1 MESKICNGC
10 GIEKFLSDYNK
21 EAKGKDGYR
30 GKCREC
36 DKKRIKAYCRS
47 ERVRE
52 KRKAYNTLWRANN
65 KDKIR
70 EYNKKHGPTA
80 QLKYRQTEHG
90 REARKKALSKYFTTD
105 KGKAADKRNKYKR
118 RTKVQDAGTY
128 TNEQWQER
136 LAEYN
141 YCCAYCYKP
150 FTIEQLTVDHM
161 IPLSRG
167 GTNTIDNLVPACKSC
182 NSRKK
187 DKTPLEMLQKG
198 LM

>member
-1 MESKICNGC
+1 MEVKVCNGC
-10 GIEKFLSDYNK
+10 GVEKPLSEYYR
-21 EAKGKDGYR
+21 EAKGKGGRR
-30 GKCREC
+30 GKCKACESSLMKTYNQNPLVKER
-36 DKKRIKAYCRS
+36 KKVS
-47 ERVRE
+47 
-52 KRKAYNTLWRANN
+52 NTLWRANN
-65 KDKIR
+65 KEKVR
-70 EYNKKHGPTA
+70 EYDKTRGRIA
-80 QLKYRQTEHG
+80 YLKYMST
-90 REARKKALSKYFTTD
+90 L
-105 KGKAADKRNKYKR
+105 KGKLANKR
-118 RTKVQDAGTY
+118 RTNKWRGKLKDAGTF
-128 TNEQWQER
+128 TNEEWNNR
-136 LAEYN
+136 LLEYN